1 MSQEMLYIFA
11 PKVNNNIQFV
21 TRKGVKKITKV
32 SVLKELNE
40 NDSSADISSSDEQVI
55 VVENNKVASN
65 EDMPENDNHTT
76 IDMSV

>member
-21 TRKGVKKITKV
+21 TRKGVKEITKV
-32 SVLKELNE
+32 SALKELNE

>member
-32 SVLKELNE
+32 SALKDLNE